1 MVSPRLLVLD
11 QVHRPALTNFAAHM
25 TDQVRSLRGHLSEG
39 CVTPDRFKPLLDR
52 EFLKAELHYEY
63 EDYCAAD
70 ADASLRARLTEWSAR
85 EVKRETQAEAAWHG
99 GTIISWRPVPGDKG
113 RAVFTYLV
121 EGFFRV
127 KCPGRWGQERAIVR
141 RA

>member
-1 MVSPRLLVLD
+1 MGNLQIFERAVLQLERRVDMPTDLHFVCRQGLNHKRLDPQTFESGNWKVSDDLAQSAVGGRIY
-11 QVHRPALTNFAAHM
+11 
-25 TDQVRSLRGHLSEG
+25 
-39 CVTPDRFKPLLDR
+39 
-52 EFLKAELHYEY
+52 LH
-63 EDYCAAD
+63 
-70 ADASLRARLTEWSAR
+70 
-85 EVKRETQAEAAWHG
+85 EVQAEAAWHG

-113 RAVFTYLV
+113 RTVFTYLV